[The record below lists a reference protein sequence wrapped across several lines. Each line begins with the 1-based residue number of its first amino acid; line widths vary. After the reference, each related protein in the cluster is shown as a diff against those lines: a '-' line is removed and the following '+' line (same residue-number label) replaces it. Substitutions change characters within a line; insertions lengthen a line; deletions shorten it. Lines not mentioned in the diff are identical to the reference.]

1 MLQMWRVLIVGIL
14 VTGMASA
21 ASAQAYNP
29 ATPVGPPP
37 ILPAT
42 PPAAIPGMNPQPA
55 PVGNDSRTHQENV
68 RPNIGLGRPSA
79 ETHNDRSIRCSGQA
93 AGLGIPPGSTGSYV
107 RDCVNSR

>member
-1 MLQMWRVLIVGIL
+1 MWRTVIAGIF
-14 VTGMASA
+14 VAGMTSA
-21 ASAQAYNP
+21 ASAQVYNP

-55 PVGNDSRTHQENV
+55 PVGNDSRTFQENA
-68 RPNIGLGRPSA
+68 RPNIAPGQPSR
-79 ETHNDRSIRCSGQA
+79 ETHNDRSIRCAGQA
-93 AGLGIPPGSTGSYV
+93 AGLGVPPGSTGSYV

>member
-1 MLQMWRVLIVGIL
+1 MWRTLIVAIL

-21 ASAQAYNP
+21 ASAQGYNP

-42 PPAAIPGMNPQPA
+42 PPQAVPGMNPQQP
-55 PVGNDSRTHQENV
+55 PVGNDSRSQPQRAPSISTGV
-68 RPNIGLGRPSA
+68 PSA

-93 AGLGIPPGSTGSYV
+93 AGLGVPPGSTGSYI